1 MALNKSRA
9 SAMLLYRVTK
19 SVVNRISGNIPIHKS
34 TWSRFMGPKCG
45 ILNALK
51 SAGAFRHESDILF
64 AKLHCRW
71 SRRLG

>member
-1 MALNKSRA
+1 
-9 SAMLLYRVTK
+9 
-19 SVVNRISGNIPIHKS
+19 
-34 TWSRFMGPKCG
+34 MGPKCG